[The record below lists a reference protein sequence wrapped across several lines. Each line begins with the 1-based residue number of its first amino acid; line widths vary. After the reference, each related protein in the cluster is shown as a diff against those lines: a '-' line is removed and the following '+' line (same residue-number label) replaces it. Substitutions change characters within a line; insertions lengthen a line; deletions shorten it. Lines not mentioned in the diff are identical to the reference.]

1 LKYIRKH
8 LEKINKPAVKTIQA
22 FFFCP

>member
-1 LKYIRKH
+1 LKYIREH

-22 FFFCP
+22 FYFCP